1 MISWYKDTAVQF
13 AKPWC
18 MTCLYHLC
26 HWRRKNTPV
35 KTKKQDSCIHFTA
48 VPLCVYYHYYC
59 YVLIQLHSSLVC
71 FSLLS
76 SILPLWV
83 SFRHFALISA
93 TTRHHKAV
101 TLLTLLH
108 VFFTK
113 KYLYLAPL
121 YISSMS
127 HKKTLTKSNSCNMM
141 IPSFGTIETET
152 TSNICTWKNS
162 CSPKLPTDLLM
173 CDR

>member
-1 MISWYKDTAVQF
+1 MITEFRKTVCIIKKWNVITTDTCVHPIKVPKASRGGNHSVTHHYRCYHDRFPVTAMISWYKDTAVQF

-18 MTCLYHLC
+18 MTCFYHLC

-48 VPLCVYYHYYC
+48 VPLCVYHYYC

-83 SFRHFALISA
+83 FFP
-93 TTRHHKAV
+93 
-101 TLLTLLH
+101 TLC
-108 VFFTK
+108 
-113 KYLYLAPL
+113 
-121 YISSMS
+121 S
-127 HKKTLTKSNSCNMM
+127 HKRNNEAS
-141 IPSFGTIETET
+141 
-152 TSNICTWKNS
+152 
-162 CSPKLPTDLLM
+162 
-173 CDR
+173 